1 MPKYP
6 NTIQSKLPKVGTT
19 IFSVMSQLAAEHN
32 AINLSQGFPDF
43 ESSEELTGLVSDAM
57 KKGLNQYAPMPGVPL
72 LRKNIAKLIKEK
84 YYNWFLPAIKTGFKN
99 TLNALWDLKTSLLIL
114 PIISALAYLWQWF
127 MTVKYPND
135 FQLNIP
141 SQLDFLIVGVLKFVV
156 IYIIFKVF
164 LIFKIIKNI
173 LTKYNKN
180 SIIAWSDIIKNTI

>member
-1 MPKYP
+1 
-6 NTIQSKLPKVGTT
+6 
-19 IFSVMSQLAAEHN
+19 
-32 AINLSQGFPDF
+32 
-43 ESSEELTGLVSDAM
+43 M
-57 KKGLNQYAPMPGVPL
+57 K
-72 LRKNIAKLIKEK
+72 KLIKEK

-156 IYIIFKVF
+156 IYIIFKVLLRLIAPDIYKIAINAAEFWKDSTPKENRLYTTLIYFCF
-164 LIFKIIKNI
+164 LFALI
-173 LTKYNKN
+173 
-180 SIIAWSDIIKNTI
+180 WVTIG